1 MISFHYSK
9 GLFMTELIL
18 VFKMYSKINFADE
31 NFLNFTR
38 KYPPQLICS
47 HLPKNPMNESSS
59 FRTIVE
65 KNKFS

>member
-1 MISFHYSK
+1 MISFHYSR
-9 GLFMTELIL
+9 GLFVTELIL

-38 KYPPQLICS
+38 KYPPWLICS
-47 HLPKNPMNESSS
+47 HLPKNSTNESSS